1 MVWACLVCGVFG
13 MSSLGYAFSI
23 PPGRCMYLLHLIGP
37 ELPTRLGMQSISA
50 YVMHYTQGEYDY
62 ISCIHHS
69 NVLELVLA
77 R

>member
-1 MVWACLVCGVFG
+1 MCGVFG

-50 YVMHYTQGEYDY
+50 CVMHYTHEEYDC
-62 ISCIHHS
+62 IFCIHHS
-69 NVLELVLA
+69 NALELVLA